1 MCLWIWLSNYTSDI
15 KDMMRIMG
23 ISATIFVVLIV
34 PEIWKNRRNGAI
46 EIEQASYY
54 TLRQICTARMLM
66 FGVVDLVIIMVFLAI
81 TYQTTILSLS
91 DLVVNFFASGKCFM
105 LYMFSCIVQQMG
117 KIRIYSSAFLSGM
130 GWFMDDDCCK

>member
-46 EIEQASYY
+46 EIEQR
-54 TLRQICTARMLM
+54 L
-66 FGVVDLVIIMVFLAI
+66 I
-81 TYQTTILSLS
+81 THC
-91 DLVVNFFASGKCFM
+91 VRF
-105 LYMFSCIVQQMG
+105 VQQE
-117 KIRIYSSAFLSGM
+117 
-130 GWFMDDDCCK
+130 C

>member
-23 ISATIFVVLIV
+23 ISATIFVVLII

-66 FGVVDLVIIMVFLAI
+66 FGVVDLVIVMVFLAI

-91 DLVVNFFASGKCFM
+91 DLVVNFCF
-105 LYMFSCIVQQMG
+105 
-117 KIRIYSSAFLSGM
+117 R
-130 GWFMDDDCCK
+130 

>member
-54 TLRQICTARMLM
+54 TLRQICTAE
-66 FGVVDLVIIMVFLAI
+66 
-81 TYQTTILSLS
+81 
-91 DLVVNFFASGKCFM
+91 C
-105 LYMFSCIVQQMG
+105 
-117 KIRIYSSAFLSGM
+117 
-130 GWFMDDDCCK
+130 

>member
-1 MCLWIWLSNYTSDI
+1 MYLWIWLSNYTSDI

-23 ISATIFVVLIV
+23 ISATIFVVLII

-66 FGVVDLVIIMVFLAI
+66 FGVVDLVIVMVFLAI

-91 DLVVNFFASGKCFM
+91 DLVVNFCFSRCFM

-117 KIRIYSSAFLSGM
+117 KIRIYSNAFLSGM